1 MYLGLEAP
9 DFKVQSQLSTSA
21 RAPYLTTFPSFS
33 LLSQDFISPPLIM
46 NALRDPSKKA
56 SITSLLNPQDASVA
70 FPAHLPNLA
79 ASVNL
84 GQPHDHQN
92 GAVYGSSYPNGS
104 SFNLRAANWDMAD
117 EAAKRKGEIGTRQYP
132 PQMNPIN
139 GTMYPEGNVPRMAR
153 GRPEEA
159 QQYPVSVQVWNAPPN
174 GAHMSYGA
182 PVIPSMYSDERTGK
196 FLDAACDYLHHI

>member
-1 MYLGLEAP
+1 MVRFRVNFRPPRESPLLTP
-9 DFKVQSQLSTSA
+9 FVLS
-21 RAPYLTTFPSFS
+21 FF
-33 LLSQDFISPPLIM
+33 LLFFLSRFLM

-56 SITSLLNPQDASVA
+56 SITSLLNPQEASVA

-79 ASVNL
+79 ASVNP

-117 EAAKRKGEIGTRQYP
+117 EAAKRKGENGARQYQ
-132 PQMNPIN
+132 PQMNPPN
-139 GTMYPEGNVPRMAR
+139 GNIYADASAPRMIR

-174 GAHMSYGA
+174 GAHMPYGA
-182 PVIPSMYSDERTGK
+182 PVIPPMYSDERTGK
-196 FLDAACDYLHHI
+196 FCDFAHAYLLYI